1 MEFNYDGGGLA
12 KGGTVSL
19 FVDGRKDGEG
29 RIDMTIRWCSRV
41 MKRAMSVRRTALP
54 CRRITARAAID
65 LLNRIG
71 KTLRR
76 YSGVILPKTAGT
88 ITNRRSADS
97 LSRLIEVESIT
108 GG

>member
-1 MEFNYDGGGLA
+1 MFLSPSNPWSTRGDRFAE
-12 KGGTVSL
+12 
-19 FVDGRKDGEG
+19 
-29 RIDMTIRWCSRV
+29 
-41 MKRAMSVRRTALP
+41 P
-54 CRRITARAAID
+54 
-65 LLNRIG
+65 NRQN
-71 KTLRR
+71 LRR